1 MKKRDKYVLKV
12 NEYDLLMKILTNI
25 QFTDIKCPIFVVTG
39 KYGEYSD
46 RCNKY
51 TYQCDKCCQSW
62 LNEEA

>member
-1 MKKRDKYVLKV
+1 MKNRDKYVLKV

-39 KYGEYSD
+39 KYGEYSG